1 MHHLKE
7 DIGRLYVPRREGGGG
22 LMQLEM
28 IFKSTT
34 VGYHKYLSI
43 TNDWMLQQVL
53 SYDAGKK
60 ARAISKQRNKFM
72 QEFYLQDQTN

>member
-22 LMQLEM
+22 LMQLEV

-43 TNDWMLQQVL
+43 TKDWMLQQVL